1 MKAKYIAP
9 KIDIMECETDAILYG
24 SIEKKEITINVIPDE
39 GSDAVIE
46 IGEGNP
52 LGGGIIEDAK
62 KGWGSCWDDEDD
74 F

>member
-24 SIEKKEITINVIPDE
+24 SIEKKEITINVIPDDS
-39 GSDAVIE
+39 SDAAIE
-46 IGEGNP
+46 IGNDDP
-52 LGGGIIEDAK
+52 LGGKFIEDAK